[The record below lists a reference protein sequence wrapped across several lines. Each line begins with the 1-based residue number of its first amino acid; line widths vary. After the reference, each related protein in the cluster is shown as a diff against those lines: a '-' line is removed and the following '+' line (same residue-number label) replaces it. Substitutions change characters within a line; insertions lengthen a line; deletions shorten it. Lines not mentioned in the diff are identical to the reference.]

1 MVKEEIAAAI
11 DILKKGGIILYPTDT
26 VWGIGCDATNKS
38 AVEKIYQLKRRSDKK
53 TMICLV
59 SNQLMLEQYVEKVPE
74 PAYDI
79 MDLSERPVTIIYDKP
94 KGVAQNLIAEDNTLA
109 IRVASDQFCQRL
121 IQNFKKPI
129 VSTSA
134 NIGGEPTPGNFSEIS
149 DLILKGVDYVVNLE
163 SKTTNSLPSSIIKL
177 GNDGTVKIIRK

>member
-1 MVKEEIAAAI
+1 
-11 DILKKGGIILYPTDT
+11 
-26 VWGIGCDATNKS
+26 
-38 AVEKIYQLKRRSDKK
+38 
-53 TMICLV
+53 
-59 SNQLMLEQYVEKVPE
+59 
-74 PAYDI
+74 
-79 MDLSERPVTIIYDKP
+79 
-94 KGVAQNLIAEDNTLA
+94 A

-177 GNDGTVKIIRK
+177 GNDGTTKNSSFIIPDFYPPWQLNSEVI